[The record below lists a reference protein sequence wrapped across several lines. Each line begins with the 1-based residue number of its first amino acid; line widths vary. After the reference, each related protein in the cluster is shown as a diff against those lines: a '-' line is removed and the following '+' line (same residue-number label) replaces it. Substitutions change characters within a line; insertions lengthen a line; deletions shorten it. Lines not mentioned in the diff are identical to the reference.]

1 LAQSYVTWITIPQSS
16 EIINGN
22 GTVTYAVV
30 PNTGAPQTGSIA
42 IGNLAFSVTQSA
54 PSCYF
59 TLDTTSG
66 NLPVGGGTGSINVT
80 ASAPNCAWA
89 ATPSNA
95 SLISITSGASGT
107 GNGTVNYSVP
117 ANTEG
122 PQTGTITIGMQAAN
136 AVFTVTEASAFNCTF
151 TLSPAS
157 VEIPVDGGTNRFQVT
172 ASYQNC
178 MWTAASSDP
187 ANLGITFNSSGTG
200 SKTVFYSVSQNS
212 GGPRTLTIT
221 AGCETFTVNQDG
233 TQTSNP
239 VPAIAT
245 LSPTGVTVNS
255 GAFTLTVNGSGFV
268 NGSVVNF
275 GGNARSTTYVSAT
288 QLTAAILASD
298 VASVGTPAV
307 TVTNPSPG
315 GGTSNSVTFNVS
327 AAATAPA
334 ASLTGSLPFPAT
346 TVGTTSSALASTLS
360 NTGNATL
367 NIGNIAIGGT
377 NPTDFAI
384 ATGTNACGAT
394 LAANATCNIYV
405 TFTPAAAQAYT
416 ATLTVTDNASP
427 ATQASTLTGTGAA
440 ASAPIATLS
449 PASLSFTATT
459 GTTAAAQAA
468 TLSNTGNATL
478 NISSIALAGTN
489 PTNFAITTG
498 TNSCGETLSSGA
510 TCNIYVTF
518 TPASA
523 ASFSASLQ
531 VTDNAAGSP
540 QSTSLS
546 GIGTAAVVAS
556 FTIGSSTSA
565 QTVQPGGTATYTI
578 SATAQNGAFTTPV
591 TLAASGLPAGA
602 TATFTPASITP
613 GSSSAT
619 SALSIQTATT
629 TAAAAKRSLGWPLA
643 APALAIVSLLFVPG
657 KRRRRWITMA
667 LLLFAF
673 LGAIATLTGCGGG
686 FSLTPPAQTYTITV
700 TGTSGAE
707 TQSTTVQLT
716 VQ

>member
-1 LAQSYVTWITIPQSS
+1 
-16 EIINGN
+16 
-22 GTVTYAVV
+22 
-30 PNTGAPQTGSIA
+30 
-42 IGNLAFSVTQSA
+42 
-54 PSCYF
+54 
-59 TLDTTSG
+59 
-66 NLPVGGGTGSINVT
+66 
-80 ASAPNCAWA
+80 
-89 ATPSNA
+89 
-95 SLISITSGASGT
+95 
-107 GNGTVNYSVP
+107 
-117 ANTEG
+117 
-122 PQTGTITIGMQAAN
+122 
-136 AVFTVTEASAFNCTF
+136 
-151 TLSPAS
+151 
-157 VEIPVDGGTNRFQVT
+157 
-172 ASYQNC
+172 
-178 MWTAASSDP
+178 
-187 ANLGITFNSSGTG
+187 
-200 SKTVFYSVSQNS
+200 
-212 GGPRTLTIT
+212 
-221 AGCETFTVNQDG
+221 
-233 TQTSNP
+233 
-239 VPAIAT
+239 
-245 LSPTGVTVNS
+245 
-255 GAFTLTVNGSGFV
+255 
-268 NGSVVNF
+268 
-275 GGNARSTTYVSAT
+275 
-288 QLTAAILASD
+288 
-298 VASVGTPAV
+298 
-307 TVTNPSPG
+307 
-315 GGTSNSVTFNVS
+315 
-327 AAATAPA
+327 
-334 ASLTGSLPFPAT
+334 
-346 TVGTTSSALASTLS
+346 
-360 NTGNATL
+360 
-367 NIGNIAIGGT
+367 
-377 NPTDFAI
+377 
-384 ATGTNACGAT
+384 
-394 LAANATCNIYV
+394 
-405 TFTPAAAQAYT
+405 
-416 ATLTVTDNASP
+416 
-427 ATQASTLTGTGAA
+427 
-440 ASAPIATLS
+440 
-449 PASLSFTATT
+449 
-459 GTTAAAQAA
+459 
-468 TLSNTGNATL
+468 
-478 NISSIALAGTN
+478 LAGTN

-531 VTDNAAGSP
+531 LTDNAAGSP

>member
-1 LAQSYVTWITIPQSS
+1 VGTTSSALAATLS
-16 EIINGN
+16 
-22 GTVTYAVV
+22 
-30 PNTGAPQTGSIA
+30 NTGNATLNIGNIA
-42 IGNLAFSVTQSA
+42 IG
-54 PSCYF
+54 
-59 TLDTTSG
+59 
-66 NLPVGGGTGSINVT
+66 
-80 ASAPNCAWA
+80 
-89 ATPSNA
+89 
-95 SLISITSGASGT
+95 
-107 GNGTVNYSVP
+107 
-117 ANTEG
+117 
-122 PQTGTITIGMQAAN
+122 
-136 AVFTVTEASAFNCTF
+136 
-151 TLSPAS
+151 
-157 VEIPVDGGTNRFQVT
+157 GTNPTDF
-172 ASYQNC
+172 
-178 MWTAASSDP
+178 
-187 ANLGITFNSSGTG
+187 
-200 SKTVFYSVSQNS
+200 
-212 GGPRTLTIT
+212 
-221 AGCETFTVNQDG
+221 
-233 TQTSNP
+233 
-239 VPAIAT
+239 AIAT
-245 LSPTGVTVNS
+245 GTNAC
-255 GAFTLTVNGSGFV
+255 GATL
-268 NGSVVNF
+268 
-275 GGNARSTTYVSAT
+275 AASAT
-288 QLTAAILASD
+288 CNIYVTF
-298 VASVGTPAV
+298 TPAAAQAYV
-307 TVTNPSPG
+307 ATITVTDNATPATQSSALTG
-315 GGTSNSVTFNVS
+315 AGT
-327 AAATAPA
+327 AATAPVA
-334 ASLTGSLPFPAT
+334 TLTATLPFPSTMVNTTSSSLAATLSNTGNATLNIGNVAIGGANPTEFAITTGTNACGVTLAANATCNIYVTFTPAAAQAYSATLTVTDNASPTTQSASLTGTGTAVAAPVATLTATLPFPAT

-440 ASAPIATLS
+440 AAAPIATLS

-459 GTTAAAQAA
+459 GTTTAAQAA
-468 TLSNTGNATL
+468 TLSNTGNAAL

>member
-1 LAQSYVTWITIPQSS
+1 
-16 EIINGN
+16 
-22 GTVTYAVV
+22 
-30 PNTGAPQTGSIA
+30 
-42 IGNLAFSVTQSA
+42 
-54 PSCYF
+54 
-59 TLDTTSG
+59 
-66 NLPVGGGTGSINVT
+66 
-80 ASAPNCAWA
+80 
-89 ATPSNA
+89 
-95 SLISITSGASGT
+95 
-107 GNGTVNYSVP
+107 
-117 ANTEG
+117 
-122 PQTGTITIGMQAAN
+122 
-136 AVFTVTEASAFNCTF
+136 
-151 TLSPAS
+151 
-157 VEIPVDGGTNRFQVT
+157 
-172 ASYQNC
+172 
-178 MWTAASSDP
+178 
-187 ANLGITFNSSGTG
+187 
-200 SKTVFYSVSQNS
+200 
-212 GGPRTLTIT
+212 
-221 AGCETFTVNQDG
+221 
-233 TQTSNP
+233 
-239 VPAIAT
+239 
-245 LSPTGVTVNS
+245 
-255 GAFTLTVNGSGFV
+255 
-268 NGSVVNF
+268 VVNF